1 MLETLKNAWKMADL
15 RAKLLYTGMI
25 LLLFRIGAAIPVPFL
40 KPDILKTYISGD
52 NNWLGYI
59 DLLSGGAFSNS
70 TLFALGISP
79 YITASIV
86 IQLLAVAIPALE
98 QLAKEGEEGR
108 KILNKYTRYCTVALG
123 LLQSVAYYF
132 LMRNYGALTYTEG
145 PAMYFSAVVII
156 TSFLAGS
163 MLVMWMGEQID
174 NKGIGNGIS
183 MILFAGIVSR
193 IPHMIMSLVTGVK
206 NWAANLD
213 MTNWTEQQI
222 NSTIVMNPGIVALLV
237 VGMLLLIIFIVFIT
251 NSERKVPVQYAKR
264 VVGRKMYGGQSTH
277 IPIKVNLS
285 GVLPIIFAQS
295 IAMIPATIGMFVPS
309 SQQEGSAWHTFLSV
323 FNSTSALY
331 AVIYFLL
338 IIMFSYFYATIQFN
352 PVEVANNLKKNG
364 GFIPGFRPG
373 KPTADFIKKVLNKV
387 TLFGAIYLGVVAIL
401 PLLIGKIVNQSSLSI
416 GGTSVIIVVGVALE
430 TVQALES
437 QMLMRQ
443 YKGFLE

>member
-108 KILNKYTRYCTVALG
+108 KILNKYTRYCTVAL
-123 LLQSVAYYF
+123 LQSVAYYF

-193 IPHMIMSLVTGVK
+193 ASSMVNTVITELYLAINGIMKYWFIVPFTLVLFL
-206 NWAANLD
+206 AA
-213 MTNWTEQQI
+213 
-222 NSTIVMNPGIVALLV
+222 
-237 VGMLLLIIFIVFIT
+237 IVFIVIMT
-251 NSERKVPVQYAKR
+251 NAERRIPVQYAQR

-277 IPIKVNLS
+277 IPIKVNMS
-285 GVLPIIFAQS
+285 GVLPVIFASS
-295 IAMIPATIGMFVPS
+295 ILSIPSTIAGFMNVDPD
-309 SQQEGSAWHTFLSV
+309 GIMGKILSV
-323 FNSTSALY
+323 IRYDHWVY
-331 AVIYFLL
+331 AVLYFFL
-338 IIMFSYFYATIQFN
+338 IMAFNYFYISIQYN
-352 PVEVANNLKKNG
+352 PMEIANNLRKNNG
-364 GFIPGFRPG
+364 TIPGIRPG
-373 KPTADFIKKVLNKV
+373 KPTAEFIARVVSKV
-387 TLFGAIYLGVVAIL
+387 TVVGGIFLAIIAIG
-401 PLLIGKIVNQSSLSI
+401 PILLSQLMGINISL
-416 GGTSVIIVVGVALE
+416 GGTSIIIVVGVALD
-430 TVQALES
+430 TVRQLES
-437 QMLMRQ
+437 QMMMRH